1 MIFAL
6 LCYAVLAVAIVLLSM
21 KLSDYVDLLDK
32 TTDISGAFLGGVMLA
47 AVTSLPELLT
57 TISSVVFVKQP
68 DLVMG
73 NILGSN
79 LFNLSVLGFL
89 MVFGIKR
96 FAAAKISVSHRHTV
110 LSICLITVILIL
122 SLFVNLDI
130 NIFTISIISIIIMAV
145 YLISV
150 KTMSSSDS
158 DGPEEAVSTNLTPKQ
173 LFARFAVCSILLIAT
188 SILITYATDMLAE
201 ELDLGRTFAGAL
213 LLATATSLPE
223 LVSATSLLRKNNVN
237 AMVGDIVGS
246 NLFNFTILV
255 VADIFMLHQS
265 IYFMNEQALT
275 LLFFGTISTLAI
287 TAAILTKCGKNHTI
301 SKAKY
306 AIYCVC
312 GVICA
317 AGYLLFVALG
327 Q

>member
-1 MIFAL
+1 MIASL
-6 LCYAVLAVAIVLLSM
+6 LAYGVLAVAIVFLSM

-57 TISSVVFVKQP
+57 TISSVLFVKQP

-89 MVFGIKR
+89 MVFGLKR
-96 FAAAKISVSHRHTV
+96 FSAGKISVSHRHTV
-110 LSICLITVILIL
+110 LSICLITALLIL
-122 SLFVNLDI
+122 SLFAPIDFDI
-130 NIFTISIISIIIMAV
+130 LTISVISVVIMVV
-145 YLISV
+145 YLLSV
-150 KTMSSSDS
+150 KSMSGAES
-158 DGPEEAVSTNLTPKQ
+158 DGPEEEADTNLTPKQ
-173 LFARFAVCSILLIAT
+173 LFTRFGICSVLLIVT
-188 SILITYATDMLAE
+188 SILITYTTDALAE
-201 ELDLGRTFAGAL
+201 ALNLGRTFVSAL

-223 LVSATSLLRKNNVN
+223 LVSATSLLRKNNIN

-265 IYFMNEQALT
+265 IYAMNSQALS
-275 LLFFGTISTLAI
+275 LLFFGTISTVAI
-287 TAAILTKCGKNHTI
+287 TATILTKCSKNTTV
-301 SKAKY
+301 SKAKT
-306 AIYCVC
+306 ALYCVC
-312 GVICA
+312 GVVCA
-317 AGYLLFVALG
+317 SGYLLFLAFTK
-327 Q
+327 